1 MRRTRRTLPILGLAL
16 TLALVLPAC
25 GDSTGTPDI
34 VRHGDIVSGTGTVR
48 WYDLEGGFYAI
59 RGSDGETYDPMHL
72 PVEFQEDGLRV
83 RFEATLRDDLA
94 STHMVGP
101 VVEIRSIEKA

>member
-1 MRRTRRTLPILGLAL
+1 MPRKVRPALPVLAL
-16 TLALVLPAC
+16 LLALALPAC
-25 GDSTGTPDI
+25 SNGTGASDI
-34 VRHGDIVSGTGTVR
+34 VRRGDTVSGTGTVR

-59 RGSDGETYDPMHL
+59 DGSDGTTYDPMHI
-72 PVEFQEDGLRV
+72 PADFQQDGLGV

-101 VVEIRSIEKA
+101 VIEIRSIDRT